1 MNRSGGE
8 DMEDKKDRGE
18 QTGEGVN
25 DGDNVREFRK

>member
-1 MNRSGGE
+1 
-8 DMEDKKDRGE
+8 MEDKKDRDE